1 MNYNFF
7 WILLIRRLIDDVS
20 EENLCNDDA
29 KVQIVQ
35 TTPKINF
42 CLVHQVFAYG
52 EEKEICI
59 LACHPNND
67 AYLKVIIIL
76 ERLSYFANTLIRI
89 KASNILYDNHLF
101 QI

>member
-35 TTPKINF
+35 TTPMINF
-42 CLVHQVFAYG
+42 FFREMTQLTFCM
-52 EEKEICI
+52 
-59 LACHPNND
+59 
-67 AYLKVIIIL
+67 VIIYIYIL
-76 ERLSYFANTLIRI
+76 
-89 KASNILYDNHLF
+89 
-101 QI
+101 

>member
-35 TTPKINF
+35 TTPKINL
-42 CLVHQVFAYG
+42 CLVHQVFKYG
-52 EEKEICI
+52 ITEKICI
-59 LACHPNND
+59 LAYHPYKTTYNV
-67 AYLKVIIIL
+67 VIIIF
-76 ERLSYFANTLIRI
+76 E
-89 KASNILYDNHLF
+89 
-101 QI
+101 